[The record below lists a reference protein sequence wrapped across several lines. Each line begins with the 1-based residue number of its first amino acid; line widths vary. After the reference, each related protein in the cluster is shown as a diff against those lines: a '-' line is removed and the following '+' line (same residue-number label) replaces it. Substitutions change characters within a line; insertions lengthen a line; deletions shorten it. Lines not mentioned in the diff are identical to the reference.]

1 MNKKSAM
8 SAMGYAI
15 ISIIILGVGMII
27 SAPMLVN
34 NVKEDKSQSDFKS
47 FEREE
52 ISNDNAEV
60 RELENRLTARI
71 DDMERRQA
79 NPQRDSLRDKYVCTI
94 EGNLDENGNIVPT
107 DSPYKTEKF
116 VFVCEYRR

>member
-15 ISIIILGVGMII
+15 ISIIILGVVMII

-71 DDMERRQA
+71 DDLERRQA
-79 NPQRDSLRDKYVCTI
+79 NAQRDNLRDKYVCTI

-107 DSPYKTEKF
+107 DSLYKTEKF